1 MSGNIVR
8 VEILLRHIAQTQIHN
23 VNIMEQVLTMQRQQF
38 HLSLINLI
46 AINVLNMEV
55 AIM

>member
-8 VEILLRHIAQTQIHN
+8 VEILLRHIAQTQIQN

-38 HLSLINLI
+38 HLSLMDLI
-46 AINVLNMEV
+46 TITVLNM
-55 AIM
+55 AILIL

>member
-8 VEILLRHIAQTQIHN
+8 VEILLRHIAQTQIDN

-38 HLSLINLI
+38 HLSLMDLI

-55 AIM
+55 SMM